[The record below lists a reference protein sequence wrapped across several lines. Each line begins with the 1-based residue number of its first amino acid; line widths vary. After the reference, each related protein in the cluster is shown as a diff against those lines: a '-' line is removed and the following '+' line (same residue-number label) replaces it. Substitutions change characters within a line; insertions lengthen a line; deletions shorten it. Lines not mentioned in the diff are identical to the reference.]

1 MPDIKFTCPN
11 CGQSLEAPDD
21 MLGQQIACPSRNGT
35 IEIPLPPPKPTIP
48 PPTPQKLTR
57 ACPFC
62 SEDILMTARKCKHC
76 GEILDE
82 SLREQRSS
90 PPSDPS
96 PTPQIVQE
104 KVVVKPRGEGC
115 FLQTCNVG
123 CAIIFI
129 IIAVIVIFVIY
140 VVNQ

>member
-1 MPDIKFTCPN
+1 MPDINFTCPN

-21 MLGQQIACPSRNGT
+21 ILGQQIACPSCNET
-35 IEIPLPPPKPTIP
+35 INVPKSQSQPSIP
-48 PPTPQKLTR
+48 PPPPQKLTR

-82 SLREQRSS
+82 SLREQRSTT
-90 PPSDPS
+90 PSDQSPS
-96 PTPQIVQE
+96 PQIVQE

-129 IIAVIVIFVIY
+129 IIAVIVIIVFFA
-140 VVNQ
+140 VNQ